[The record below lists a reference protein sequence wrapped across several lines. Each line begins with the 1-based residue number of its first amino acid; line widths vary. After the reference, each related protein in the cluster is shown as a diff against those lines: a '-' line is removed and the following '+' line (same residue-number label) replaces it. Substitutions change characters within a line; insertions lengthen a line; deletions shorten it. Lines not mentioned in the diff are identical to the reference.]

1 MTLKEE
7 NYSILKKPLKTSAG
21 NDSSDMLIPEIEI
34 DAEIDFADT
43 PKLTEY

>member
-21 NDSSDMLIPEIEI
+21 NDSSGYVDS
-34 DAEIDFADT
+34 
-43 PKLTEY
+43 